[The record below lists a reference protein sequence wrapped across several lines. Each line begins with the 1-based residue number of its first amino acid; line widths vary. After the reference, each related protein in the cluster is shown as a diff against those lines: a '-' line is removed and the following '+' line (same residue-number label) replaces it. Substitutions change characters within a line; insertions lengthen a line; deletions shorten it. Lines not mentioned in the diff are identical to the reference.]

1 MAETFKNQVDALTGF
16 ASTEDDAL
24 SDWLTSGAR
33 LVLDI
38 MSPTKLM
45 RVGSNTNFTDST
57 DIEGKKI
64 TVDDESKI
72 MDPDTYSTVSS
83 APDKNIKKWL
93 KHKGFKE

>member
-1 MAETFKNQVDALTGF
+1 MTLLTKGMGVVKKIMAKTAPERKDQ
-16 ASTEDDAL
+16 
-24 SDWLTSGAR
+24 
-33 LVLDI
+33 VLDVI
-38 MSPTKLM
+38 KTSRKKRLKLKDKKVTM
-45 RVGSNTNFTDST
+45 K

>member
-1 MAETFKNQVDALTGF
+1 MTLKTLGMGIAKVMAKTAPGRKDQ
-16 ASTEDDAL
+16 
-24 SDWLTSGAR
+24 
-33 LVLDI
+33 VLDVI
-38 MSPTKLM
+38 KKSRAKRIFDRPGGGVKIKRKKVTMK
-45 RVGSNTNFTDST
+45 

-83 APDKNIKKWL
+83 ASDKNIKKWL

>member
-1 MAETFKNQVDALTGF
+1 MTLLTKGM
-16 ASTEDDAL
+16 
-24 SDWLTSGAR
+24 GAVKKIMSKTAAGR
-33 LVLDI
+33 KDQVLDVI
-38 MSPTKLM
+38 KKSRKKRLKLKDKKVTM
-45 RVGSNTNFTDST
+45 K

-72 MDPDTYSTVSS
+72 MDVDTHSTVSS

>member
-1 MAETFKNQVDALTGF
+1 MTLKTLGMGIAKVMAKT
-16 ASTEDDAL
+16 ASGRKDQ
-24 SDWLTSGAR
+24 
-33 LVLDI
+33 VLDI
-38 MSPTKLM
+38 IKKSRTKRLKLKDKKVTM
-45 RVGSNTNFTDST
+45 K
-57 DIEGKKI
+57 DIEDKKI